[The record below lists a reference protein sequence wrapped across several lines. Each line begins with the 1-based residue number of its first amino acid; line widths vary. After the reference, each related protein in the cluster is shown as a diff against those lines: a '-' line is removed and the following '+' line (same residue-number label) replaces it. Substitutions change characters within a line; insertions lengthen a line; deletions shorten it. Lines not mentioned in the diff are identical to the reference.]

1 MRDEK
6 PDDRAIAAY
15 ELGDGWRRM
24 LASEHTVQRQAGIE
38 DQASAVMLELYAA
51 AANLV
56 RAAMDAR
63 AHPLTRPSEGTRREA

>member
-1 MRDEK
+1 
-6 PDDRAIAAY
+6 
-15 ELGDGWRRM
+15 M